1 MRTQLTSWIEE
12 IQIDEEDDMDLCPLN
27 FSDPRT
33 FWGDPQIGEYG
44 EYADQPNAGDYN

>member
-12 IQIDEEDDMDLCPLN
+12 IQIDEEDDLSLLALD
-27 FSDPRT
+27 FSLPMYYT
-33 FWGDPQIGEYG
+33 DPQIGEYG